1 MAQTRGGKRF
11 WSGWSESTKGWC
23 DLLASWVVRVVF
35 RLIWESGR
43 RFVYHEQGPE
53 GVVEE
58 DDRGS
63 QKHGDAYKLVKLRGG
78 QSVVS

>member
-1 MAQTRGGKRF
+1 MGER
-11 WSGWSESTKGWC
+11 
-23 DLLASWVVRVVF
+23 
-35 RLIWESGR
+35 WE
-43 RFVYHEQGPE
+43 VYHEQGPE

>member
-1 MAQTRGGKRF
+1 M
-11 WSGWSESTKGWC
+11 
-23 DLLASWVVRVVF
+23 VVVF

-63 QKHGDAYKLVKLRGG
+63 QKHGDAYKLVKLCGGEERG
-78 QSVVS
+78 SVVS